1 MGTDIKQTQFSS
13 KDYAQFRHRLN
24 QNLCVF
30 RQLLDKKDFGL
41 GETSFG
47 AELELYI
54 LDKNAAPLPINHLIH
69 ADMNDPL
76 LTLELNRF
84 NLEYN
89 FTPVSCHQAP
99 FSKMEIEMNKAL
111 DQLTELASMHDARI
125 LPIGI
130 LPTLQASDMGK
141 EAITDLSRY
150 HVLAKALKEKR
161 GSDFKI
167 HIDGIDSL
175 NFEWADVSLE
185 GANTSFQFHYR
196 VNPEHFAD
204 SFNAAQL
211 ATPLVLALGAN
222 SPMFLGK
229 KLWHETRIA
238 LFKQSIDYRV
248 EDSNDTHLPSRVSF
262 GLGWVRKDI
271 HELFSEGVYLFDP
284 LLPISTETDSQ
295 AQFDRGEV
303 PSLEELRLHQG
314 SIWPWNRPIYDPAD
328 NGHLRIELR
337 SMPAGPTPANMM
349 ANAAFMS
356 GLMRGL
362 RDDINTFLPGLP
374 FRYAEQNFYR
384 AAKYGLGAKLFWPSI
399 KTGTVSVRPVIE
411 IIKEMIPRAEEGL
424 HLLGVTDEEI
434 QKQIGIIRGGVE
446 TQMNGARWQIAYFD
460 KLRAEYDEKQAL
472 SAMVDRYYELYRQGK
487 PVHEWS
493 LTF

>member
-13 KDYAQFRHRLN
+13 DDYAEFRHRLN
-24 QNLCVF
+24 HNLSIF
-30 RQLLDKKDFGL
+30 RQLLNKPGFGL

-54 LDKNAAPLPINHLIH
+54 VDKQAKPLPINNLIH
-69 ADMNDPL
+69 SEMKDSL

-89 FTPVSCHQAP
+89 FTPVSQSQEP
-99 FSKMEIEMNKAL
+99 FTQMESEMNKAL
-111 DQLTELASMHDARI
+111 DRLTELSAKHEARI

-130 LPTLQASDMGK
+130 LPTLQAADMG
-141 EAITDLSRY
+141 EDAITDITRY

-167 HIDGIDSL
+167 HIDGLDSL
-175 NFEWADVSLE
+175 NFEWSDVSLE

-211 ATPLVLALGAN
+211 TTPLALALGAN
-222 SPMFLGK
+222 SPIFMGK
-229 KLWHETRIA
+229 KLWQETRIA

-248 EDSNDTHLPSRVSF
+248 EDSNDTHLPSRVFF

-271 HELFSEGVYLFDP
+271 HEMFAEGVYLFDP
-284 LLPISTETDSQ
+284 LMPIFSEKDSQ

-314 SIWPWNRPIYDPAD
+314 SIWSWNRPIYDPAD
-328 NGHLRIELR
+328 KGHLRIELR

-356 GLMRGL
+356 GMMRGL
-362 RDDINTFLPGLP
+362 RDEINTFLPGLP

-411 IIKEMIPRAEEGL
+411 IIKEMIPKAEEGL
-424 HLLGVTDEEI
+424 RLLGVSDEEI
-434 QKQIGIIRGGVE
+434 QKQIYIIRGGVE
-446 TQMNGARWQIAYFD
+446 TQMNGARWQIEYFD
-460 KLRAEYDEKQAL
+460 KLKAKYHEKHAL
-472 SAMVDRYYELYRQGK
+472 SALVDRYYELYRQGK

-493 LTF
+493 LAF

>member
-1 MGTDIKQTQFSS
+1 LGQNIKQTKFSPN
-13 KDYAQFRHRLN
+13 DYVKFRRSLKK
-24 QNLCVF
+24 NLQVF
-30 RQLLDKKDFGL
+30 RQLLDQEGFGA
-41 GETSFG
+41 GTTSFG

-54 LDKNAAPLPINHLIH
+54 VDKNAAPLPINLLIH
-69 ADMNDPL
+69 QKMHDPQL
-76 LTLELNRF
+76 SLELNKF

-89 FTPVSCHQAP
+89 FSPIEQNSSP
-99 FSKMEIEMNKAL
+99 FSQMEAQMNMAL
-111 DQLTELASMHDARI
+111 ERLTGIAEQHEARV

-130 LPTLQASDMGK
+130 LPTLQAKDLGV
-141 EAITDLSRY
+141 EAITDIHRY
-150 HVLAKALKEKR
+150 HVLAKAIRDKR
-161 GSDFKI
+161 GADFKI
-167 HIDGIDSL
+167 QIDGIESL
-175 NFEWADVSLE
+175 NFEWEDVSLE

-211 ATPLVLALGAN
+211 TTPLVLALGAN

-238 LFKQSIDYRV
+238 LFKQSIDYRID
-248 EDSNDTHLPSRVSF
+248 DSNNTPLPSRVFF

-271 HELFSEGVYLFDP
+271 YEMFAEGVYLFDP
-284 LLPISTETDSQ
+284 LLPVCSDTDPQ
-295 AQFDRGEV
+295 AQLDNGDV

-314 SIWPWNRPIYDPAD
+314 SIWSWNRPIYDPAD
-328 NGHLRIELR
+328 KGHVRIELR

-356 GLMRGL
+356 GLIRGL
-362 RDDINTFLPGLP
+362 RGDINTFLPGLP

-399 KTGTVSVRPVIE
+399 KSGSVSVRPVID
-411 IIKEMIPRAEEGL
+411 IIKEIIPNAEEGL
-424 HLLGVTDEEI
+424 SLLGVNDEEI
-434 QKQIGIIRGGVE
+434 QKQMHIIKGGVE
-446 TQMNGARWQIAYFD
+446 TGMNGARWQLECFD
-460 KLRAEYDEKQAL
+460 KLRAQYDDKHAL
-472 SAMVDRYYELYRQGK
+472 STMVDRYYELYQQGN

-493 LTF
+493 TEI